1 MLPEFLQPLVEA
13 VSDHPY
19 LFIFFGLL
27 VAGELVLIPAIY
39 LAVTGRLE
47 LGGVFLVA
55 VTAMA
60 ISDLAW
66 YWLGRA
72 LPRERLRRIGGGR
85 IGRTMNRLEALY
97 ARRGSQI
104 LIGSK
109 FVYGTRT
116 AAQVLA
122 GAHAMPVSA
131 YLAANT
137 AGVVLLVG
145 ALCAIGY
152 SVRGTVGRMAELVDH
167 IEIAFLVFVVLAVA
181 IHLVAARVLRAQW
194 SR

>member
-1 MLPEFLQPLVEA
+1 MLPEFIQTLVDA
-13 VSDHPY
+13 VSSRPY
-19 LFIFFGLL
+19 LFIFIGLL

-47 LGGVFLVA
+47 LGWVFLVA
-55 VTAMA
+55 VVAMA

-72 LPRERLRRIGGGR
+72 LPRERLKRIGGVR

-104 LIGSK
+104 LVGSK

-116 AAQVLA
+116 AAQILA
-122 GAHAMPVSA
+122 GAHAMPVSV

-137 AGVVLLVG
+137 TGIVLLVG
-145 ALCAIGY
+145 VLCAIGY
-152 SVRGTVGRMAELVDH
+152 SVRGTIGQLADLVGH

-181 IHLVAARVLRAQW
+181 THLVAAKVLRAGW